1 MKSKNP
7 ISSDMEKRILT
18 AIRYTWGAIEGD
30 WRTVCEQN
38 AFGRCTLSS
47 AIEGCIDADRTA
59 AFGGDDEAA
68 EALYSLTWPEMSALG
83 NEALKGYF

>member
-1 MKSKNP
+1 MKSKTP
-7 ISSDMEKRILT
+7 ISSDMKKRILT

-30 WRTVCEQN
+30 WRAVCEQN

-47 AIEGCIDADRTA
+47 AVEGCIDADRTLT
-59 AFGGDDEAA
+59 FGGDNEAA
-68 EALYSLTWPEMSALG
+68 DVLYGLTWDDMKALG